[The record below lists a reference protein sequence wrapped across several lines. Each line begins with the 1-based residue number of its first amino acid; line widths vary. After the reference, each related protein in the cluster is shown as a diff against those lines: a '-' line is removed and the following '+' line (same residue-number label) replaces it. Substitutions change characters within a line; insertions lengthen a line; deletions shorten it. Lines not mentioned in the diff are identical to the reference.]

1 MDLKTKSVRRV
12 DFKHFSLVEL
22 LVVCAIIAIL
32 LGIGAGGYTVVRRRM
47 AQARTEAIL
56 NKLKVAIESY
66 KNKYGYY
73 PQPHVSASDPAVEF
87 HLDINSFTSGQPQ
100 TYPNNNLNQFLD
112 YSKMQRDECEKINGI
127 YYVKDGF
134 NAPTSTVGGKEYSAI
149 MYRCPGIIN
158 KTSFDIYSAGPD
170 RKFASDPA
178 SSTEDD
184 IYSQ

>member
-1 MDLKTKSVRRV
+1 MDLKAKSVRRV
-12 DFKHFSLVEL
+12 DLKHFSLVEL
-22 LVVCAIIAIL
+22 LVVCAIMAIL

-56 NKLKVAIESY
+56 NKLKVALESY

-73 PQPHVSASDPAVEF
+73 PHATNSAINF
-87 HLDINSFTSGQPQ
+87 YLDVIDFTCDEGK
-100 TYPNNNLNQFLD
+100 PNNNLNQFLD
-112 YSKMQRDECEKINGI
+112 YSKMQRDECEVVNDI

-134 NAPTSTVGGKEYSAI
+134 RANSSTVGGVDYPAI

-158 KTSFDIYSAGPD
+158 KTTFDLYSAGPD
-170 RKFASDPA
+170 RKFASDPEN
-178 SSTEDD
+178 STEDD